1 MAEYVKLKDTIN
13 EAMMMGIK
21 PCPCGN
27 TVEVK
32 YIAGIGS
39 SLLQYIDNP
48 FASTMP
54 TYYINC
60 DKCGRSMMV
69 RLKNSK
75 AKHRDKCKRDL
86 IKAWNR
92 RCGDDSN

>member
-1 MAEYVKLKDTIN
+1 MEL
-13 EAMMMGIK
+13 K

-48 FASTMP
+48 FAGSMP

-60 DKCGRSMMV
+60 NKCGRSMMV
-69 RLKNSK
+69 RLKKSTVE
-75 AKHRDKCKRDL
+75 HRDKCKREL

-92 RCGDDSN
+92 GYGDEMDKREG

>member
-1 MAEYVKLKDTIN
+1 MTREEATRRNTMPN
-13 EAMMMGIK
+13 ELK
-21 PCPCGN
+21 PCQCGN

-32 YIAGIGS
+32 YIAGIGE
-39 SLLQYIDNP
+39 SLLKYINNP
-48 FASTMP
+48 FASLMP

-69 RLKNSK
+69 RLKNQK
-75 AKHRDKCKRDL
+75 VEHRDKCKRDL

-92 RCGDDSN
+92 RANNDKTE

>member
-1 MAEYVKLKDTIN
+1 MQN
-13 EAMMMGIK
+13 ELK
-21 PCPCGN
+21 PCPFCGN

-48 FASTMP
+48 FAGSMP

-60 DKCGRSMMV
+60 NKCGRSMMV
-69 RLKNSK
+69 RLKKSTVE
-75 AKHRDKCKRDL
+75 HRDKCKRDL

-92 RCGDDSN
+92 RTREEGEHD

>member
-1 MAEYVKLKDTIN
+1 MTREEATRRNTMPN
-13 EAMMMGIK
+13 ELK
-21 PCPCGN
+21 PCQCGN

-32 YIAGIGS
+32 YIAGIGE
-39 SLLQYIDNP
+39 SLLKYINNP
-48 FASTMP
+48 FASLMP

-69 RLKNSK
+69 RLKNQK
-75 AKHRDKCKRDL
+75 VEHRDKCKRDL

>member
-1 MAEYVKLKDTIN
+1 MQN
-13 EAMMMGIK
+13 ELK

-48 FASTMP
+48 FAGSMP

-69 RLKNSK
+69 RLKKINSG
-75 AKHRDKCKRDL
+75 ASGQVQARSYQSMEQEV
-86 IKAWNR
+86 W
-92 RCGDDSN
+92 

>member
-1 MAEYVKLKDTIN
+1 MTREEATRRNTMPN
-13 EAMMMGIK
+13 ELK

-32 YIAGIGS
+32 YIAGIGK

-48 FASTMP
+48 FASSMP

-60 DKCGRSMMV
+60 DKCGRSMMA
-69 RLKNSK
+69 RLKKSTVE
-75 AKHRDKCKRDL
+75 HRDKCKRDL